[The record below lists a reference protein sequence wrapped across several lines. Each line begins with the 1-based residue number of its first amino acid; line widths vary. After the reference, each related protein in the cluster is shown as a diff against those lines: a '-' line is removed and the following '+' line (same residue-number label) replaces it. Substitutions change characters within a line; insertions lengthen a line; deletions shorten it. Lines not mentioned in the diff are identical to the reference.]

1 MASQG
6 SHSDQVLSP
15 ADGPPLLGSLRP
27 KVWFEVGRWGS
38 LCKWKAVGGGEP
50 YWIILGSCAGWELGS
65 AFQGAPYCL
74 WTMRASW
81 PPGISLLSCRA
92 GERPEL
98 CRMSL
103 PEFQQFLLEY
113 QAVCWAGLGLGQ
125 GSQLKGAGL
134 ITDWSLSCAPPC
146 PPPSG
151 AVGCRP
157 TPGAGVHA
165 RLPPRPLE
173 RD

>member
-1 MASQG
+1 MQVEG
-6 SHSDQVLSP
+6 S
-15 ADGPPLLGSLRP
+15 G
-27 KVWFEVGRWGS
+27 GR
-38 LCKWKAVGGGEP
+38 GEP
-50 YWIILGSCAGWELGS
+50 CWIILGSCAGWELGP

-113 QAVCWAGLGLGQ
+113 QAVRWAGLGLGQ
-125 GSQLKGAGL
+125 GSQLRGLGSSLTGASHGPHL
-134 ITDWSLSCAPPC
+134 AHP
-146 PPPSG
+146 
-151 AVGCRP
+151 
-157 TPGAGVHA
+157 H
-165 RLPPRPLE
+165 
-173 RD
+173 